1 MLVAGGYMLH
11 KIDLSDQGLFRANGM
26 NPLTFLTIS
35 DSVYRLMAIDS
46 GKPNRKLMS
55 YYRQVM
61 DRLGYKAELLVTGII
76 RVGECGKGDLHPH
89 KRKVELNVDYPQST
103 LDLVRDAR
111 PRLAAS
117 FKDLPDEELIVDGVF
132 IIARSSDRDLSPPP
146 APTRENPDPAQY
158 VLKDRRND

>member
-1 MLVAGGYMLH
+1 MLH
-11 KIDLSDQGLFRANGM
+11 KIDLSDPGLFRANGM

-76 RVGECGKGDLHPH
+76 RVGECGKGICIPTN
-89 KRKVELNVDYPQST
+89 K
-103 LDLVRDAR
+103 
-111 PRLAAS
+111 
-117 FKDLPDEELIVDGVF
+117 
-132 IIARSSDRDLSPPP
+132 RSS
-146 APTRENPDPAQY
+146 
-158 VLKDRRND
+158 